1 MSDIDTIRGALKQAE
16 KIIGKQPGLTSSAL
30 AALDRLQAQ
39 QPKTLSDDEIDQIV
53 IVNHERIEN
62 EDFDSYESFA
72 EAVTFEHGRRFG
84 IKEGLEIAREN
95 GYLSQSN
102 AEPVASNGKMVEQCT
117 AGEVVENIVRAWDR
131 KCGKKDNKSQ
141 FIMVH
146 ADIGNWYELHR
157 LANSHFA
164 GHCFTSAHRAHRAH
178 PPASTE
184 PPSYVYSKD
193 YEALYDLLMR
203 GGEALGRQWNHPGTR
218 IVIPTDIRPLHV
230 PQWQHMMMLD
240 KARFAKVCSEM
251 NLEWIAPSTEPR
263 LTVEQAWPYL
273 QHKKGCNMLSFT
285 NSMMSHAPMSQ
296 RLCDCGLDE
305 LRSRLTKAA
314 KP

>member
-1 MSDIDTIRGALKQAE
+1 MSDIDTIREALKQAE

-39 QPKTLSDDEIDQIV
+39 Q
-53 IVNHERIEN
+53 
-62 EDFDSYESFA
+62 
-72 EAVTFEHGRRFG
+72 
-84 IKEGLEIAREN
+84 
-95 GYLSQSN
+95 SN
-102 AEPVASNGKMVEQCT
+102 AEPVAWAYFGDFPDGKRLIS
-117 AGEVVENIVRAWDR
+117 A
-131 KCGKKDNKSQ
+131 DNTNLWGSDG
-141 FIMVH
+141 IPL
-146 ADIGNWYELHR
+146 Y
-157 LANSHFA
+157 
-164 GHCFTSAHRAHRAH
+164 TH

-184 PPSYVYSKD
+184 HPSYVYSRD

-263 LTVEQAWPYL
+263 LTVEQAMEVVEPFIDAEAEMEDGARWNWESK
-273 QHKKGCNMLSFT
+273 HKKYREMIEEIRDL
-285 NSMMSHAPMSQ
+285 
-296 RLCDCGLDE
+296 
-305 LRSRLTKAA
+305 LTKAGSVSVWA
-314 KP
+314 AE